1 MKKIL
6 LVFALST
13 AAMGFAQKGKMGVQ
27 FNTGAHLLSEAGTG
41 LTMNAGFTYNFKPS
55 FGLKLDGG
63 IDLVG
68 QDNLNRLGLQMNL
81 NVISLANKDAKF
93 GLELHAGASLVNN
106 GNIMFTDNY
115 LLRGDDMV
123 ALMGGITPSYRVS
136 EHLRIL
142 ADVTYIPK
150 LFKIDGYITKYMHAT
165 VGVAYNF

>member
-1 MKKIL
+1 
-6 LVFALST
+6 
-13 AAMGFAQKGKMGVQ
+13 
-27 FNTGAHLLSEAGTG
+27 
-41 LTMNAGFTYNFKPS
+41 
-55 FGLKLDGG
+55 
-63 IDLVG
+63 
-68 QDNLNRLGLQMNL
+68 MNL
-81 NVISLANKDAKF
+81 NAISLANKDATF

-115 LLRGDDMV
+115 LLRRDDMV

-165 VGVAYNF
+165 VGVAYTF